1 MKETELYEPVKRLLV
16 EQGYEVKAEV
26 KDIDILGYKD
36 DVYLAVELKTS
47 FSMKLIYQAI
57 DRQKTMDIV
66 YIAIPKTA
74 LPKSRTQYRQMIYLL
89 KRLEIGCII
98 VNEQHAEVILET
110 TVYDI
115 EKSRARYK
123 KRKQIILKEYHLRKN
138 TLNVGGSKGKRL
150 TRYKEMVVDIG
161 LYLLAHQQ
169 ASVKEIKEHT
179 NILKAASILQKN
191 YDQYFERVSRG
202 IYQLTEKGKK
212 EITELNQKFK
222 GEQHGNN

>member
-1 MKETELYEPVKRLLV
+1 MKETELFEPVKNLLI
-16 EQGYEVKAEV
+16 EQGYQVKAEV

-66 YIAIPKTA
+66 YIALPKTA
-74 LPKSRTQYRQMIYLL
+74 LPKSRTQFRQFTYLL

-98 VNEQHAEVILET
+98 VDEKKAEVILEAT
-110 TVYDI
+110 LYDI

-123 KRKQIILKEYHLRKN
+123 KRKQSILKEYHLRKN

-150 TRYKEMVVDIG
+150 TRYKEMVVEIG
-161 LYLLAHQQ
+161 LFLIEQEQ
-169 ASVKEIKEHT
+169 ASVKEIKEKT
-179 NILKAASILQKN
+179 GLLKTASILQKN
-191 YDQYFERVSRG
+191 YDAYFERVSRG
-202 IYQLTEKGKK
+202 IYQLTIKGRQ
-212 EITELNQKFK
+212 EILELNEKFK
-222 GEQHGNN
+222 GEKSGNN